1 MSDALSIDWEEI
13 RRRLDAM
20 GAEIEQRFALPP
32 EEQARILKARAH
44 ELAREPAASG
54 PAQDAL
60 EVVEFALAGER
71 YALPL
76 ASVRE
81 VGVLKDL
88 TPVPGTPAIIAGI
101 VNLRGEIH
109 TVIDLKK
116 FFDLPDS
123 GISELNRVLVLAGDD
138 LRLGILA
145 DAIHGA
151 RSLAAEELQS
161 SLPTLTGIRAGYLRG
176 ITAER
181 LIVLD
186 ASRIVADESIL
197 VCDEAG
203 P

>member
-1 MSDALSIDWEEI
+1 MSEALSIDWDEI
-13 RRRLDAM
+13 RRRLETMRA
-20 GAEIEQRFALPP
+20 GIEQRFALPP

-44 ELAREPAASG
+44 ELAREPAATG
-54 PAQDAL
+54 AEQDAL

-88 TPVPGTPAIIAGI
+88 TPVPGTPAFIAGI

-116 FFDLPDS
+116 FFDLPDA
-123 GISELNRVLVLAGDD
+123 GITELNRVLVLAGDD

-145 DAIHGA
+145 DAIHGVRA
-151 RSLAAEELQS
+151 LAPEELQS
-161 SLPTLTGIRAGYLRG
+161 SLPTLTGIRAEYLRG

>member
-1 MSDALSIDWEEI
+1 MSEALSIDWEEI

-20 GAEIEQRFALPP
+20 RAGLEQRFDHLP
-32 EEQARILKARAH
+32 EEQTRILKARAR
-44 ELAREPAASG
+44 ELAREPAATG
-54 PAQDAL
+54 AVQDAL

-81 VGVLKDL
+81 VGALKEL
-88 TPVPGTPAIIAGI
+88 TPVPGTPPFIAGI

-116 FFDLPDS
+116 FFDLPDT
-123 GISELNRVLVLAGDD
+123 GITELNRVLVLAGDD

-145 DAIHGA
+145 DAIHGV
-151 RSLAAEELQS
+151 RSLAAGELQP
-161 SLPTLTGIRAGYLRG
+161 SLPTLTGIRAEYLRG

-181 LIVLD
+181 LIVLE
-186 ASRIVADESIL
+186 ASRIVADEALL